1 MKQSSDYKIY
11 TIVSVLLLLV
21 TITAVGQVR
30 MESPYSRFGLG
41 DVNHGYNVFQS
52 SMGGASYGVIDPH
65 RISSINPASYA
76 KIDTG
81 SFVFNAA
88 FDGAFMDSRTTAES
102 TTSNYFNMSYFNV
115 AFPITGWWRTSIGL
129 LPYSTVG
136 YNLNTYTQVDSIG
149 DVRLGYIGDGGVT
162 EVYWGNAFNIY
173 KGLSVGFNTSFLFGG
188 VNLAQESELLDHSLA
203 FKYRIKNTVDLRALH
218 FDFGI
223 QYDTKFG
230 KNEDYF
236 LGLGFVYSPEQS
248 LNGTENSIGITYTGG
263 GEGFE
268 YVKDTMFI
276 IDNGT
281 GSIIIPQKIGGGFSI
296 GKTDKWM
303 FAFDATFEEYSEFV
317 MLNGEKMFTNSLRYN
332 VGGQYF
338 IGSYALNFGANY
350 NNSYLTINE
359 TDINEFGISFG
370 VGFPL
375 KSTTTLVSY
384 VDLSV
389 EAGRRGTTSNNLI
402 EQDFIKVKLGINIRN
417 TWFRRPK
424 YL

>member
-1 MKQSSDYKIY
+1 MNKSSDYKVV
-11 TIVSVLLLLV
+11 TMVSILLLLV
-21 TITAVGQVR
+21 TFTAIGQVKLQ
-30 MESPYSRFGLG
+30 SSYSRFGLG
-41 DVNHGYNVFQS
+41 DINHGYNVYQS
-52 SMGGASYGVIDPH
+52 SLGGASYGVVDPY

-88 FDGAFMDSRTTAES
+88 FDGAFMESRTTNES
-102 TTSNYFNMSYFNV
+102 TTSNYFNMNYFNV

-136 YNLNTYTQVDSIG
+136 YDLNSYTQVDSIG
-149 DVRLGYIGDGGVT
+149 DVRLGYIGDGGIT
-162 EVYWGNAFNIY
+162 EVYWGNAFNIF
-173 KGLSVGFNTSFLFGG
+173 KGLSVGVNTSFLFGG
-188 VNLAQESELLDHSLA
+188 VNLAQESELLDISLA
-203 FKYRIKNTVDLRALH
+203 FKYRVKSTTDLRAFH
-218 FDFGI
+218 FNFGI

-248 LNGTENSIGITYTGG
+248 LLGKGSSIGITYTGG
-263 GEGFE
+263 GDGFE
-268 YVKDTMFI
+268 YVKDTIFI
-276 IDNGT
+276 VDNGS
-281 GSIIIPQKIGGGFSI
+281 GSIVIPLKIGGGFSI

-303 FAFDATFEEYSEFV
+303 FAFDATFDEYSRFKI
-317 MLNGEKMFTNSLRYN
+317 LNGEKEFSNSLRYN
-332 VGGQYF
+332 VGGQYYV
-338 IGSYALNFGANY
+338 GSYALNFGANY
-350 NNSYLTINE
+350 SNSYLTINE
-359 TDINEFGISFG
+359 TDINEIGISFG

-375 KSTTTLVSY
+375 KSTKFMISY
-384 VDLSV
+384 IDLAV